1 MLLGAWLLAAAGDV
15 LGSQDR
21 SSSAMAEHVEG
32 QVDVAKSS
40 DVGPRQLHLQGHS
53 MPCRCSFTGSGD
65 NNRWTKSR
73 LLSSL

>member
-1 MLLGAWLLAAAGDV
+1 
-15 LGSQDR
+15 
-21 SSSAMAEHVEG
+21 
-32 QVDVAKSS
+32 
-40 DVGPRQLHLQGHS
+40 